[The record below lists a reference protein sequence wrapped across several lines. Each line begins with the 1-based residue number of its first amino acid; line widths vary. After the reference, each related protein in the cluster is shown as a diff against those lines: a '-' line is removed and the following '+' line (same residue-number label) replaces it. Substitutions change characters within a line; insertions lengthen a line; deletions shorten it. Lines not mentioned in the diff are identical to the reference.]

1 MSFELSTAA
10 PTTSGR
16 GGTVHALSW
25 GEAGERRRSALQS
38 CFIRVAEVIFV
49 SNVSLQ
55 AFSSNY
61 FYDECFEMHKKVE
74 SMTKILLLDSTIFRI
89 LPHFLYLGIR
99 I

>member
-1 MSFELSTAA
+1 M
-10 PTTSGR
+10 
-16 GGTVHALSW
+16 
-25 GEAGERRRSALQS
+25 
-38 CFIRVAEVIFV
+38 IFV

-99 I
+99 V